1 MTFWTWNACKTNRDD
16 EKQFFDIDP
25 SSKAGNK
32 PISEA
37 LALKIAQ
44 M

>member
-1 MTFWTWNACKTNRDD
+1 MNFRIWTVCKKNQDD

-37 LALKIAQ
+37 LALQIAQ